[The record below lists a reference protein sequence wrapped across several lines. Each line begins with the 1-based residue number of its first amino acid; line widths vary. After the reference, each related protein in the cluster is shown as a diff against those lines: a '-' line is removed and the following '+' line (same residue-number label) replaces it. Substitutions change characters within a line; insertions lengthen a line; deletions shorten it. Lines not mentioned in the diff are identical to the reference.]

1 MANKNSNK
9 NAILKCVSVEV
20 NCFRYQK

>member
-1 MANKNSNK
+1 MANKNSNE
-9 NAILKCVSVEV
+9 NTILKCVSVEV